1 MVVLI
6 NIYEGT
12 VMSKRPKIGNKVE
25 IPKTLFKKFYAGTQK
40 LGDGTLKQIHVYLN
54 CKIY

>member
-40 LGDGTLKQIHVYLN
+40 LVVMVLSQNVMFI
-54 CKIY
+54 